1 MKISS
6 SCKMFAIVALLAAG
20 VGLSTTS
27 VSARAPQVQSATST
41 PYTVKASIAGAKN
54 KTVLLVAK
62 TGRVLASKKITSDT
76 ATAVTLTT
84 PSGKSKITTLAGATL
99 QLVSSTSG
107 DYFGPVVLG
116 WKGTKLTSA
125 IGVYTKF
132 SSSATTNIV
141 LGTITVKNVS
151 ASNKQGYGY
160 TAISSSQVDKTTAST
175 TKATKGVPK
184 GVGTYGKAT
193 TASASAL
200 FVTGNRSPMF
210 CPPTCPGPPA
220 EGGGGGAKVDVDDL
234 DGGDADD
241 DGIPNAFDVNDDGDS
256 KVDSADSVTPE
267 PDVSGTSIDAA
278 TCEAAASFHIFTNYK
293 ATENNFTDTLNF
305 YGTGS
310 HEATDASIFT
320 QVGKS
325 MSMVFSPITKVC
337 GETVKKMEIK
347 GVGVSYAPTAYAEV
361 TAGSTGDIQWRIGEG
376 KLNQESAVATGFS
389 AQTFTTRDSLPSGQD
404 TFMQRVTTTS
414 DKVYEFTAT
423 AGFVFVT
430 HPMLQG
436 YCVKTTADTT
446 SCVSG
451 SDFTQI
457 NYAASSIPTISVAST
472 ETLVLRMY
480 RPQRFAIDGEP
491 SGLYNLGGFKYTPD
505 MPNPPGGRTDGNNF
519 GKCDAA
525 TYTDAEMK
533 TDTLASSSDSAPT
546 STLQASWDLQACF
559 DAKVGKSWSTG
570 TVTIDIQVEPS
581 GPGGNSAQK
590 LFLTLT

>member
-1 MKISS
+1 
-6 SCKMFAIVALLAAG
+6 
-20 VGLSTTS
+20 
-27 VSARAPQVQSATST
+27 
-41 PYTVKASIAGAKN
+41 
-54 KTVLLVAK
+54 
-62 TGRVLASKKITSDT
+62 
-76 ATAVTLTT
+76 
-84 PSGKSKITTLAGATL
+84 
-99 QLVSSTSG
+99 
-107 DYFGPVVLG
+107 
-116 WKGTKLTSA
+116 
-125 IGVYTKF
+125 
-132 SSSATTNIV
+132 
-141 LGTITVKNVS
+141 
-151 ASNKQGYGY
+151 
-160 TAISSSQVDKTTAST
+160 
-175 TKATKGVPK
+175 
-184 GVGTYGKAT
+184 
-193 TASASAL
+193 
-200 FVTGNRSPMF
+200 
-210 CPPTCPGPPA
+210 
-220 EGGGGGAKVDVDDL
+220 
-234 DGGDADD
+234 
-241 DGIPNAFDVNDDGDS
+241 
-256 KVDSADSVTPE
+256 
-267 PDVSGTSIDAA
+267 
-278 TCEAAASFHIFTNYK
+278 
-293 ATENNFTDTLNF
+293 
-305 YGTGS
+305 
-310 HEATDASIFT
+310 
-320 QVGKS
+320 
-325 MSMVFSPITKVC
+325 MSMVFSPITQVC
-337 GETVKKMEIK
+337 GETVTKMEIK

>member
-1 MKISS
+1 
-6 SCKMFAIVALLAAG
+6 MFAIVALLAAG

-27 VSARAPQVQSATST
+27 VSARAPQAQIMATRQ
-41 PYTVKASIAGAKN
+41 YTVKASVVGANN

-76 ATAVTLTT
+76 ATAVELKT
-84 PSGKSKITTLAGATL
+84 PSSPNKITTLAGATL
-99 QLVSSTSG
+99 QLVSSTTG
-107 DYFGPVVLG
+107 EYFGPILLG
-116 WKGTKLTSA
+116 WYGSSRTQASK
-125 IGVYTKF
+125 VYTKF
-132 SSSATTNIV
+132 SSSATTTIDLKTINI
-141 LGTITVKNVS
+141 KNVS
-151 ASNKQGYGY
+151 ASKKQGYGY
-160 TAISSSQVDKTTAST
+160 TAITSSQVDKTAAST

-184 GVGTYGKAT
+184 GVGNYGKAK

-200 FVTGNRSPMF
+200 FVTGNRSPMA
-210 CPPTCPGPPA
+210 CPPTCPGPA
-220 EGGGGGAKVDVDDL
+220 AVDVDDL

-256 KVDSADSVTPE
+256 KVDSADSNTPR
-267 PDVSGTSIDAA
+267 PNVSGSSTDAA

-293 ATENNFTDTLNF
+293 ATENNFADTLNF
-305 YGTGS
+305 YGTGI

-320 QVGKS
+320 QVAAS
-325 MSMVFSPITKVC
+325 MSMVFSPITQVC
-337 GETVKKMEIK
+337 GETVTKMEIK

-376 KLNQESAVATGFS
+376 KLNQDSAVATGFS
-389 AQTFTTRDSLPSGQD
+389 AQTFTTRASLPSGLD

-414 DKVYEFTAT
+414 GNVYEFTAT

-430 HPMLQG
+430 HPMLQS
-436 YCVKTTADTT
+436 YCVKITTDTSL
-446 SCVSG
+446 SCVS
-451 SDFTQI
+451 SLQFTTI
-457 NYAASSIPTISVAST
+457 DYAVSPIPTISIAST

-491 SGLYNLGGFKYTPD
+491 TGFYNLGGFRYTPD
-505 MPNPPGGRTDGNNF
+505 MPNPPSGGASGGNF

-525 TYTDAEMK
+525 TYTDAEMT
-533 TDTLASSSDSAPT
+533 TDTLASSSDSKAT

-559 DAKVGKSWSTG
+559 TARSKSWSSG

-590 LFLTLT
+590 LFLTLTDEK